1 MPNMGEH
8 NGERQGGNN
17 TETPQ
22 RVGQEMEMREKS
34 DFENIIWQKMY
45 FLWEKKLCQK
55 KCLYKELKPKKGT
68 YIYIDSIKIGES

>member
-22 RVGQEMEMREKS
+22 RVRQEMEIREKS
-34 DFENIIWQKMY
+34 DFENIWQKRY
-45 FLWEKKLCQK
+45 FLWKKTMSK
-55 KCLYKELKPKKGT
+55 NMFTELKPKKGT
-68 YIYIDSIKIGES
+68 YIYIYSIKIGES

>member
-45 FLWEKKLCQK
+45 FLWEKNYVK
-55 KCLYKELKPKKGT
+55 KMF
-68 YIYIDSIKIGES
+68 I

>member
-22 RVGQEMEMREKS
+22 RVRQEMEIREKS
-34 DFENIIWQKMY
+34 DFENIMA
-45 FLWEKKLCQK
+45 EKVFSLK
-55 KCLYKELKPKKGT
+55 KNYVKKNV
-68 YIYIDSIKIGES
+68 